1 MNILTSIEALFIYL
15 ALWWLYS
22 AVGTYVLGT
31 QVGGRRL
38 AWGITGLLL
47 GPVGMLAALVI
58 PAIQGRIP
66 QTTRTR
72 WTALGFTFGLL
83 VISEVFVRSDGG
95 QSALLYAFL
104 R

>member
-1 MNILTSIEALFIYL
+1 MDQAVFIYG
-15 ALWWLYS
+15 AVWWLYG
-22 AVGTYVLGT
+22 AMGTYVLGT
-31 QVGGRRL
+31 QIRGRQL
-38 AWGITGLLL
+38 IWGITGLLL

-72 WTALGFTFGLL
+72 WTALGLTFGLL

-95 QSALLYAFL
+95 QSALLYAFM
-104 R
+104 RY